1 MSEKKRSIT
10 PMEHY
15 NMSDFLRGQASKIIT
30 SVSEEDKAG
39 FASRCS
45 FPWQCRRNHPYPST
59 NTHYIKGIISLPSNL
74 FYGTGIP
81 ACLIFLDKEDAD
93 TREDIFFIDASNG
106 FKKDG
111 NKNRLREQD
120 IERIVRVYTSR
131 EEIKGYSHRV
141 LYSTILEKNN
151 GNLNVPRYIQKI
163 DDTLPQNITAHLK
176 GGIPKFDIDSLSK
189 LWVVSPELKS
199 AIFKCVD
206 PTHDIYHL
214 ALESGAIENT
224 FEQDQKLQAEKALEG
239 TTIFESWR
247 DEVRDILLGITAEVE
262 VEIEMADINADTS
275 KLALYAQTASGDYQ
289 KLDQELWDITEGQI
303 SVLKLRMQDNV
314 DWDINADQGAYHIA
328 LQFVYEP

>member
-1 MSEKKRSIT
+1 M
-10 PMEHY
+10 
-15 NMSDFLRGQASKIIT
+15 
-30 SVSEEDKAG
+30 
-39 FASRCS
+39 
-45 FPWQCRRNHPYPST
+45 
-59 NTHYIKGIISLPSNL
+59 
-74 FYGTGIP
+74 
-81 ACLIFLDKEDAD
+81 
-93 TREDIFFIDASNG
+93 
-106 FKKDG
+106 
-111 NKNRLREQD
+111 
-120 IERIVRVYTSR
+120 
-131 EEIKGYSHRV
+131 
-141 LYSTILEKNN
+141 
-151 GNLNVPRYIQKI
+151 PRYIQKI